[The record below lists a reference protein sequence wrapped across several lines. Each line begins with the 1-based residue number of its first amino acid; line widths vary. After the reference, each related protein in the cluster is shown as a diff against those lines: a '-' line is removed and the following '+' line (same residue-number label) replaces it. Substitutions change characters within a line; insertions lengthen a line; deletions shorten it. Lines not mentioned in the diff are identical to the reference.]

1 MKVLVVGGGS
11 GGHITPAIAVVREIL
26 KKNPRTRIEFWTD
39 GKYYRNVT
47 KIMALGK
54 DSGGLNVRVR
64 RIFSGKFR
72 RYAGWKLVDYFK
84 NIKITVVDLILKN
97 FLGFFGFIAG
107 LGQSLIRLVPKKSR
121 PDVIFLK
128 GGFVGLPVGL
138 AARTLKIPYVI
149 HESDA
154 TPGLANRILMKQA
167 AKVAMGVKYAES
179 VTEDDGTQRPIKGR
193 ENWEW
198 VGIPIG
204 GEFRKVPA
212 GRAVTLKKAFGF
224 SASKPLVVI
233 TGGSQ
238 GSEHLNMATAKI
250 LPRLMKTASVAL
262 IAGRKNYEKM
272 IELKKYEVWEDAKLE
287 SNFRMWEFN
296 SAMHELLGAADVVV
310 SRAGATTIAELAALA
325 KATILVPFEKLPG
338 AHQVKNAERLQKLGA
353 AEMILDG
360 EMEKNP
366 AKLLGKI
373 EGLVKNTRKREV
385 LAENLH
391 KEAKAD
397 AAKRLAEIIL
407 ETGGR

>member
-1 MKVLVVGGGS
+1 
-11 GGHITPAIAVVREIL
+11 
-26 KKNPRTRIEFWTD
+26 
-39 GKYYRNVT
+39 
-47 KIMALGK
+47 
-54 DSGGLNVRVR
+54 
-64 RIFSGKFR
+64 
-72 RYAGWKLVDYFK
+72 
-84 NIKITVVDLILKN
+84 
-97 FLGFFGFIAG
+97 
-107 LGQSLIRLVPKKSR
+107 
-121 PDVIFLK
+121 
-128 GGFVGLPVGL
+128 
-138 AARTLKIPYVI
+138 
-149 HESDA
+149 
-154 TPGLANRILMKQA
+154 
-167 AKVAMGVKYAES
+167 
-179 VTEDDGTQRPIKGR
+179 
-193 ENWEW
+193 
-198 VGIPIG
+198 
-204 GEFRKVPA
+204 
-212 GRAVTLKKAFGF
+212 
-224 SASKPLVVI
+224 
-233 TGGSQ
+233 
-238 GSEHLNMATAKI
+238 
-250 LPRLMKTASVAL
+250 
-262 IAGRKNYEKM
+262 M